1 MKTHL
6 SNKTLLQLILS
17 LITLI
22 VFIFLAVASSEAI
35 FGLVVP
41 KAETHQLPDGRWQ
54 ETFYTVSQKRIT
66 TGKRNDNGNWT
77 GDVTV
82 KWTGGSYGYTE
93 ECTMIDGKR
102 FFLSTTTY
110 NYSDANGPIKKESWY
125 SKDILMH
132 NYKAAHG
139 ITADASAYQV
149 LGETYPWYLSSLVA
163 CGFDSAYV
171 EAYLD
176 TVDIMLN
183 SYEFEPAEFN
193 SYYEDVS
200 SALEETPYDSIIVL
214 NSDLFLYQGLQE
226 IKKSELR
233 LAVIDHYRTEGSS
246 TFNIISTTYPG
257 YLHSMNDTGVV
268 NQDFEK
274 FCQDMDDSLASYGP
288 LDRDDPYF
296 IDSVDSRLFRALFS
310 ILAVELPS
318 SSLAGASIKSAALAY
333 DKEDVINIYHLM
345 GSNLKILS
353 LKSSS
358 SEVAAIVAAF
368 MLMQFIEGDII
379 RQVVMEAY
387 FTRKGI
393 ISIPTVATVF
403 SGNVSSTS
411 VALKGYV
418 IKNGGG
424 AVTSRGIAWATAYN
438 PTTSDNSVTSET
450 GSGEFTVN
458 LTGLTE
464 GTTYYARTYAAN
476 GAGTAYGNCI
486 SFVASVPTDIID
498 NKVFTQVFT
507 IYPNPASA
515 TTAFSF
521 LLETSES
528 LVLNV
533 LDMKGQRVFYHDLG
547 RLPQGVNQ
555 INLNLSGLKD
565 GMYNCQLTNGT
576 TKVTRKLVI
585 AH

>member
-6 SNKTLLQLILS
+6 SNKTLWQLILS
-17 LITLI
+17 VITVVI
-22 VFIFLAVASSEAI
+22 FVFLAVASSSPF
-35 FGLVVP
+35 FGITVP
-41 KAETHQLPDGRWQ
+41 KATSRQLPDGRWE
-54 ETFYTVSQKRIT
+54 ETFYTASQKRIT
-66 TGKRNDNGNWT
+66 TGNITDQGFWT
-77 GDVTV
+77 GPVTI
-82 KWTGGSYGYTE
+82 KWTGGKYGYTE
-93 ECTMIDGKR
+93 ECNMINGER
-102 FFLSTTTY
+102 YMLSTRTY
-110 NYSDANGPIKKESWY
+110 NYSDANGPIKKQTWY
-125 SKDILMH
+125 MKNTDYP
-132 NYKAAHG
+132 NYKAAQG
-139 ITADASAYQV
+139 IAADASSFQV
-149 LGETYPWYLSSLVA
+149 LGNSYSWYFSSLVA

-193 SYYEDVS
+193 TYYEDVL

-257 YLHSMNDTGVV
+257 YLHSMNDTAVV

-274 FCQDMDDSLASYGP
+274 FCQDLDDSLASYGP
-288 LDRDDPYF
+288 LDREDPSF
-296 IDSVDSRLFRALFS
+296 IDSVDSRLFRALYS
-310 ILAVELPS
+310 IMAVDLPS
-318 SSLAGASIKSAALAY
+318 SSLAGASMKSTALAY
-333 DKEDVINIYHLM
+333 NKEDVIKIYHLM
-345 GSNLKILS
+345 ISNLKPLS

-379 RQVVMEAY
+379 RYVVREAY
-387 FTRKGI
+387 FTNKGI

-403 SGNVSSTS
+403 SGNVSATS
-411 VALKGYV
+411 VELQGYI
-418 IKNGGG
+418 IKDGGG
-424 AVTSRGIAWATAYN
+424 AVTSRGIAWATVYN
-438 PTTSDNSVTSET
+438 PTTNENSVTSET
-450 GSGEFTVN
+450 GTGEFAVN

-464 GTTYYARTYAAN
+464 GTTYYARTYATN
-476 GAGTAYGNCI
+476 SAGTAYGNCI
-486 SFVASVPTDIID
+486 SFVASVPTDIVD

-521 LLETSES
+521 LLESSES

-576 TKVTRKLVI
+576 IKVTRKLVI